1 MKTNQELKN
10 SALAALKGNWAP
22 AVLGAIFFTF
32 ATCLITSPGYC
43 ANMAAFDMPFFNSIN
58 PKLLKLFSNSSF
70 LLNFFLLY
78 PLSLGYSVAHKEL
91 LQNGDAAITRNTV
104 RLAFSDYVRNAV
116 SILLVYLYTIL
127 WTLLFI
133 VPGIIKG
140 LAYSLTPF
148 IVKDNPQLSPNQAI
162 NLSMKMMKGHK
173 FDFFWLMLSFL
184 GWIFLAI
191 LTLGIGLFWI
201 TPYMYTAYAAFYRD
215 VEAEYETRINSIN

>member
-43 ANMAAFDMPFFNSIN
+43 ANMAAFGMPFFDSIN
-58 PKLLKLFSNSSF
+58 PKVLKIFSNSSF

-78 PLSLGYSVAHKEL
+78 PLTLGYSVAHKEL

-116 SILLVYLYTIL
+116 SILLVYLYTLL

-173 FDFFWLMLSFL
+173 FDLFYLYLSFI
-184 GWIFLAI
+184 GWILLAM
-191 LTLGIGLFWI
+191 LTLGIGLLWVI
-201 TPYMYTAYAAFYRD
+201 PYMQTSMAAFYLD
-215 VEAEYETRINSIN
+215 VKNDYNNNI

>member
-22 AVLGAIFFTF
+22 AVLGAIFFIF

-173 FDFFWLMLSFL
+173 FDLFYLYLSFI
-184 GWIFLAI
+184 GWILLAM
-191 LTLGIGLFWI
+191 LTLGVGLLWVI
-201 TPYMYTAYAAFYRD
+201 PYMQTTMAAFYQD
-215 VEAEYETRINSIN
+215 VKNDFNN

>member
-173 FDFFWLMLSFL
+173 FDLFYLYLSFI

-191 LTLGIGLFWI
+191 LTLGIGLLWVI
-201 TPYMYTAYAAFYRD
+201 PYMQTSMAAFYLD
-215 VEAEYETRINSIN
+215 VKNDYNNNI

>member
-22 AVLGAIFFTF
+22 ALLGAIFFTF

-58 PKLLKLFSNSSF
+58 PKLLKIFSNSSF

-116 SILLVYLYTIL
+116 SILLVYLYTLL

-148 IVKDNPQLSPNQAI
+148 IVKDNPQLLPNEAI

-173 FDFFWLMLSFL
+173 FDLFYLYLSFI

-191 LTLGIGLFWI
+191 LTLGIGLLWVI
-201 TPYMYTAYAAFYRD
+201 PYMQTSMAAFYLD
-215 VEAEYETRINSIN
+215 VKNDYNNNI

>member
-58 PKLLKLFSNSSF
+58 PKVLKIFSNSSF

-116 SILLVYLYTIL
+116 SILLVYLYTLL

-173 FDFFWLMLSFL
+173 FDLFYLYLSFI

-191 LTLGIGLFWI
+191 LTLGIGFLWVI
-201 TPYMYTAYAAFYRD
+201 PYMQTSMAAFYLD
-215 VEAEYETRINSIN
+215 VKNDYNNNI

>member
-78 PLSLGYSVAHKEL
+78 PLTLGYSVAHKDL
-91 LQNGDAAITRNTV
+91 LQNGDAAVTRNTV
-104 RLAFSDYVRNAV
+104 RHAFTDYVRNAV
-116 SILLVYLYTIL
+116 SILLVYVYTAL

-133 VPGIIKG
+133 VPGIVKG

-173 FDFFWLMLSFL
+173 FDLFYLYLSFI

-191 LTLGIGLFWI
+191 LTLGIGLLWVI
-201 TPYMYTAYAAFYRD
+201 PYMQTSMAAFYLD
-215 VEAEYETRINSIN
+215 VKNDYNNNI

>member
-58 PKLLKLFSNSSF
+58 PKLLKIFSNSSF
-70 LLNFFLLY
+70 LLNFFFLY

-116 SILLVYLYTIL
+116 SILLVYLYTLL

-148 IVKDNPQLSPNQAI
+148 IVKDNPQLLPNEAI

-173 FDFFWLMLSFL
+173 FDLFYLYLSFI

-191 LTLGIGLFWI
+191 LTLGIGLLWVI
-201 TPYMYTAYAAFYRD
+201 PYMQTSMAAFYLD
-215 VEAEYETRINSIN
+215 VKNDYNNNI

>member
-58 PKLLKLFSNSSF
+58 PKLLKIFSNSSF

-116 SILLVYLYTIL
+116 SILLVYLYTLL

-148 IVKDNPQLSPNQAI
+148 IVKDNPQLLPNEAI
-162 NLSMKMMKGHK
+162 NLSIKMMKGHK
-173 FDFFWLMLSFL
+173 FDLFYLYLSFI

-191 LTLGIGLFWI
+191 LTLGIGLLWVI
-201 TPYMYTAYAAFYRD
+201 PYMQTSMAAFYLD
-215 VEAEYETRINSIN
+215 VKNDYNNNI

>member
-58 PKLLKLFSNSSF
+58 PKLLKIFSNSSF

-116 SILLVYLYTIL
+116 SILLVYLYTLL

-148 IVKDNPQLSPNQAI
+148 IVKDNPQLLPNEAI

-173 FDFFWLMLSFL
+173 FDLFYLYLSFI
-184 GWIFLAI
+184 GWILLAM
-191 LTLGIGLFWI
+191 LTLGVGLLWVI
-201 TPYMYTAYAAFYRD
+201 PYMQTSMAAFYLD
-215 VEAEYETRINSIN
+215 VKNDYNNNI

>member
-32 ATCLITSPGYC
+32 ATCLITFPGYC
-43 ANMAAFDMPFFNSIN
+43 SNMAAFGMPFFDSIN
-58 PKLLKLFSNSSF
+58 PKVLKIFSNSSF

-116 SILLVYLYTIL
+116 SILLVYLYTLL

-173 FDFFWLMLSFL
+173 FDLFYLYLSFI

-191 LTLGIGLFWI
+191 LTLGIGLLWVI
-201 TPYMYTAYAAFYRD
+201 PYMQTSMAAFYLD
-215 VEAEYETRINSIN
+215 VKNDYNNNI

>member
-43 ANMAAFDMPFFNSIN
+43 SNMAAFGMPFFDSIN

-116 SILLVYLYTIL
+116 SILLVYLYTLL

-173 FDFFWLMLSFL
+173 FDLFYLYLSFI

-191 LTLGIGLFWI
+191 LTLGIGLLWVI
-201 TPYMYTAYAAFYRD
+201 PYMQTSMAAFYLD
-215 VEAEYETRINSIN
+215 VKNDYNNNI

>member
-58 PKLLKLFSNSSF
+58 PKLLKIFSNSSF

-116 SILLVYLYTIL
+116 SILLVYLYTLL
-127 WTLLFI
+127 WSLLFI

-148 IVKDNPQLSPNQAI
+148 IVKDNPQLLPNEAI

-173 FDFFWLMLSFL
+173 FDLFYLYLSFI

-191 LTLGIGLFWI
+191 LTLGIGLLWVI
-201 TPYMYTAYAAFYRD
+201 PYMQTSMAAFYLD
-215 VEAEYETRINSIN
+215 VKNDYNNNI

>member
-1 MKTNQELKN
+1 MMTNQELKN
-10 SALAALKGNWAP
+10 SALAALKDNWAP
-22 AVLGAIFFTF
+22 AVVGAIFFTF
-32 ATCLITSPGYC
+32 ATCLIISLGYC

-58 PKLLKLFSNSSF
+58 PKLLKIFSNSSF

-116 SILLVYLYTIL
+116 SILLVYLYTLL

-173 FDFFWLMLSFL
+173 FDLFYLYLSFI

-191 LTLGIGLFWI
+191 LTLGIGLLWVI
-201 TPYMYTAYAAFYRD
+201 PYMQTSMAAFYLD
-215 VEAEYETRINSIN
+215 VKNDYNNNI

>member
-43 ANMAAFDMPFFNSIN
+43 ANMAAFGMPFFDSIN
-58 PKLLKLFSNSSF
+58 PKLLKIFSNSSF

-116 SILLVYLYTIL
+116 SILLVYLYTLL
-127 WTLLFI
+127 WPLLFI

-173 FDFFWLMLSFL
+173 FDLFYLYLSFI
-184 GWIFLAI
+184 GWILLAM
-191 LTLGIGLFWI
+191 LTLGIGLLWVI
-201 TPYMYTAYAAFYRD
+201 PYMQTSMAAFYLD
-215 VEAEYETRINSIN
+215 VKNDYNNNI

>member
-43 ANMAAFDMPFFNSIN
+43 ANMAAFDMPFFDSIN
-58 PKLLKLFSNSSF
+58 PKLLKIFSNSSF

-116 SILLVYLYTIL
+116 SILLVYLYTLL

-173 FDFFWLMLSFL
+173 FDLFYLYLSFI

-191 LTLGIGLFWI
+191 LTLGIGLLWVI
-201 TPYMYTAYAAFYRD
+201 PYMQTSMAAFYLD
-215 VEAEYETRINSIN
+215 VKNDYNNNI

>member
-1 MKTNQELKN
+1 MMTNQELKN

-32 ATCLITSPGYC
+32 ATCLITSPSYC
-43 ANMAAFDMPFFNSIN
+43 ANMAAFGMPLFDSMN
-58 PKLLKLFSNSSF
+58 PKLLKIFSNSSF

-173 FDFFWLMLSFL
+173 FDLFYLYLSFI
-184 GWIFLAI
+184 GWILLAM
-191 LTLGIGLFWI
+191 LTLGIGLLWVI
-201 TPYMYTAYAAFYRD
+201 PYMQTSMAAFYLD
-215 VEAEYETRINSIN
+215 VKNDYNNNI

>member
-58 PKLLKLFSNSSF
+58 PKVLKIFSNSSF

-116 SILLVYLYTIL
+116 SILLVYLYTLL

-173 FDFFWLMLSFL
+173 FDLFYLYLSFI
-184 GWIFLAI
+184 GWILLAM
-191 LTLGIGLFWI
+191 LTLGIGLLWVI
-201 TPYMYTAYAAFYRD
+201 PYMQTSMAAFYLD
-215 VEAEYETRINSIN
+215 VKNDYNNNI

>member
-43 ANMAAFDMPFFNSIN
+43 SNMAAFGMPFFDSIN
-58 PKLLKLFSNSSF
+58 PKVLKIFSNSSF

-78 PLSLGYSVAHKEL
+78 PLTLGYSVAHKEL

-116 SILLVYLYTIL
+116 SILLVYLYTLL

-148 IVKDNPQLSPNQAI
+148 IVKDNPHLSPNQAI

-173 FDFFWLMLSFL
+173 FDLFYLYLSFI
-184 GWIFLAI
+184 GWILLAM
-191 LTLGIGLFWI
+191 LTLGIGLLWVI
-201 TPYMYTAYAAFYRD
+201 PYMQTSMAAFYLD
-215 VEAEYETRINSIN
+215 VKNDYNNNI

>member
-32 ATCLITSPGYC
+32 ATCLITSPSYIT
-43 ANMAAFDMPFFNSIN
+43 NMAAFGMPLFDSIN
-58 PKLLKLFSNSSF
+58 PKLLKVLSNSSF

-78 PLSLGYSVAHKEL
+78 PLTLGYSVAHKDL
-91 LQNGDAAITRNTV
+91 LQNGDAAVTRNTI
-104 RLAFSDYVRNAV
+104 RHAFTDYVRNAV
-116 SILLVYLYTIL
+116 SILLVYVYTAL

-133 VPGIIKG
+133 VPGIVKG

-148 IVKDNPQLSPNQAI
+148 IVKDNPELSPNAAI

-173 FDFFWLMLSFL
+173 FDLFYLYLSFI

-191 LTLGIGLFWI
+191 LTLGIGLLWVI
-201 TPYMYTAYAAFYRD
+201 PYMQTSMAAFYLD
-215 VEAEYETRINSIN
+215 VKNDYNTNI

>member
-43 ANMAAFDMPFFNSIN
+43 ANMAAFGMPFFDSIN
-58 PKLLKLFSNSSF
+58 PKLLKIFSNSSF

-173 FDFFWLMLSFL
+173 FDLFYLYLSFI
-184 GWIFLAI
+184 GWILLAM
-191 LTLGIGLFWI
+191 LTLGVGLLWVI
-201 TPYMYTAYAAFYRD
+201 PYMQTSMAAFYLD
-215 VEAEYETRINSIN
+215 VKNDYNNNI

>member
-32 ATCLITSPGYC
+32 ATCLITSPSYIT
-43 ANMAAFDMPFFNSIN
+43 NMAAFGMPLFDSIN
-58 PKLLKLFSNSSF
+58 PKLLKVLSNSSF

-78 PLSLGYSVAHKEL
+78 PLTLGYSVAHKDL
-91 LQNGDAAITRNTV
+91 LQNGDAAVTRNTI
-104 RLAFSDYVRNAV
+104 RHAFTDYVRNAV
-116 SILLVYLYTIL
+116 SILLVYVYTAL

-133 VPGIIKG
+133 VPGIVKG

-148 IVKDNPQLSPNQAI
+148 IVKDNPELSPNAAI

-173 FDFFWLMLSFL
+173 FDLFYLYLSFI

-191 LTLGIGLFWI
+191 LTLGIGLLWVI
-201 TPYMYTAYAAFYRD
+201 PYMQTSMAAFYLD
-215 VEAEYETRINSIN
+215 VKNDYNNNI

>member
-43 ANMAAFDMPFFNSIN
+43 SNMAAFDMPFFNSIN
-58 PKLLKLFSNSSF
+58 PKLLKIFSNSSF

-116 SILLVYLYTIL
+116 SILLVYLSTLL

-173 FDFFWLMLSFL
+173 FDLFYLYLSFI
-184 GWIFLAI
+184 GWILLAM
-191 LTLGIGLFWI
+191 LTLGIGLLWVI
-201 TPYMYTAYAAFYRD
+201 PYMQTSMAAFYLD
-215 VEAEYETRINSIN
+215 VKNDYNNNI

>member
-1 MKTNQELKN
+1 MKTNQELKS

-43 ANMAAFDMPFFNSIN
+43 ANMAAFGMPFFDSIN
-58 PKLLKLFSNSSF
+58 PKLLKIFSNSSF

-116 SILLVYLYTIL
+116 SILLVYLYTLL

-173 FDFFWLMLSFL
+173 FDLFYLYLSFI
-184 GWIFLAI
+184 GWILLAI
-191 LTLGIGLFWI
+191 LTLGIGLLWVI
-201 TPYMYTAYAAFYRD
+201 PYMQTSMAAFYLD
-215 VEAEYETRINSIN
+215 VKNDYNNNI

>member
-32 ATCLITSPGYC
+32 ATCLITSPSYIT
-43 ANMAAFDMPFFNSIN
+43 NMAAFGMPLFDSIN
-58 PKLLKLFSNSSF
+58 PKLLKVLSNSSF

-78 PLSLGYSVAHKEL
+78 PLTLGYSVAHKDL
-91 LQNGDAAITRNTV
+91 LQNGDAAVTRNII
-104 RLAFSDYVRNAV
+104 RHAFTDYVRNAV
-116 SILLVYLYTIL
+116 SILLVYVYTAL

-133 VPGIIKG
+133 VPGIVKG

-148 IVKDNPQLSPNQAI
+148 IVKDNPELSPNAAI

-173 FDFFWLMLSFL
+173 FDLFYLYLSFI

-191 LTLGIGLFWI
+191 LTLGIGLLWVI
-201 TPYMYTAYAAFYRD
+201 PYMQTSMAAFYLD
-215 VEAEYETRINSIN
+215 VKNDYNTNI

>member
-1 MKTNQELKN
+1 MKTNQEIKN

-148 IVKDNPQLSPNQAI
+148 IVKDNPQLSPNEAI

-173 FDFFWLMLSFL
+173 FDLFYLYLSFI

-191 LTLGIGLFWI
+191 LTLGIGLLWVI
-201 TPYMYTAYAAFYRD
+201 PYMQTSMAAFYLD
-215 VEAEYETRINSIN
+215 VKNDYNNNI

>member
-58 PKLLKLFSNSSF
+58 PKLLKIFSNSSF

-78 PLSLGYSVAHKEL
+78 PLTLGYSVAHKEL

-116 SILLVYLYTIL
+116 SILLVYLYTLL

-173 FDFFWLMLSFL
+173 FDLFYLYLSFI
-184 GWIFLAI
+184 GWILLAM
-191 LTLGIGLFWI
+191 LTLGIGLLWVI
-201 TPYMYTAYAAFYRD
+201 PYMQTSMAAFYLD
-215 VEAEYETRINSIN
+215 VKNDYNNNI

>member
-58 PKLLKLFSNSSF
+58 PKLLKIFSNSSF

-116 SILLVYLYTIL
+116 SILLVYLYTLL

-148 IVKDNPQLSPNQAI
+148 IVKDNPQLLPNEAI

-173 FDFFWLMLSFL
+173 FDLFYLYLSFI

-191 LTLGIGLFWI
+191 LTLGIGLLWVI
-201 TPYMYTAYAAFYRD
+201 PYMQTSMAAFYLD
-215 VEAEYETRINSIN
+215 VKNDYNNNI

>member
-58 PKLLKLFSNSSF
+58 PKLLKIFSNSSF

-116 SILLVYLYTIL
+116 SILLVYLYTLL

-148 IVKDNPQLSPNQAI
+148 IVKDNPQLLPNEAI

-173 FDFFWLMLSFL
+173 FDLFYLYLSFI

-191 LTLGIGLFWI
+191 LTLGIGLLWVI
-201 TPYMYTAYAAFYRD
+201 PYMQASMAAFYLD
-215 VEAEYETRINSIN
+215 VKNDYNNNI

>member
-148 IVKDNPQLSPNQAI
+148 IVKDNPQLSPNEAI

-173 FDFFWLMLSFL
+173 FDLFYLYLSFI
-184 GWIFLAI
+184 GWILLAI
-191 LTLGIGLFWI
+191 LTLGIGLLWVI
-201 TPYMYTAYAAFYRD
+201 PYMQTAMAAFYLD
-215 VEAEYETRINSIN
+215 VKNVYNNNI

>member
-1 MKTNQELKN
+1 MKTNQEIKN

-173 FDFFWLMLSFL
+173 FDLFYLYLSFI
-184 GWIFLAI
+184 GWILLAI
-191 LTLGIGLFWI
+191 LTLGIGLLWVI
-201 TPYMYTAYAAFYRD
+201 PYMQTAMAAFYLD
-215 VEAEYETRINSIN
+215 VKNVYNNNI

>member
-32 ATCLITSPGYC
+32 ATCLITSPSYIT
-43 ANMAAFDMPFFNSIN
+43 NMAAFGMPLFDSIN
-58 PKLLKLFSNSSF
+58 PKLLKVLSNSSF

-78 PLSLGYSVAHKEL
+78 PLTLGYSVAHKDL
-91 LQNGDAAITRNTV
+91 LQNGDAAVTRNTI
-104 RLAFSDYVRNAV
+104 RHAFTDYVRNAV
-116 SILLVYLYTIL
+116 SILLVYVYTAL

-133 VPGIIKG
+133 VPGIVKG

-173 FDFFWLMLSFL
+173 FDLFYLYLSFI

-191 LTLGIGLFWI
+191 LTLGIGLLWVI
-201 TPYMYTAYAAFYRD
+201 PYMQTSMAAFYLD
-215 VEAEYETRINSIN
+215 VKNDYNNNI

>member
-43 ANMAAFDMPFFNSIN
+43 ANMAAFGMPFFNSIN
-58 PKLLKLFSNSSF
+58 PKVLKIFSNSSF

-116 SILLVYLYTIL
+116 SILLVYLYTLL

-173 FDFFWLMLSFL
+173 FDLFYLYLSFI
-184 GWIFLAI
+184 GWILLAI
-191 LTLGIGLFWI
+191 LTLGIGLLWVI
-201 TPYMYTAYAAFYRD
+201 PYMQTSMAAFYLD
-215 VEAEYETRINSIN
+215 VKNDYNNNI

>member
-43 ANMAAFDMPFFNSIN
+43 SNMAAFGMPFFDSIN
-58 PKLLKLFSNSSF
+58 PKVLKIFSNSSF

-116 SILLVYLYTIL
+116 SILLVYLYTLL

-173 FDFFWLMLSFL
+173 FDLFYLYLSFI
-184 GWIFLAI
+184 GWILLAM
-191 LTLGIGLFWI
+191 LTLGIGLLWVI
-201 TPYMYTAYAAFYRD
+201 PYMQTSMAAFYLD
-215 VEAEYETRINSIN
+215 VKNDYNNNI

>member
-43 ANMAAFDMPFFNSIN
+43 ANMAAFGMPFFDSIN
-58 PKLLKLFSNSSF
+58 PKVLKIFSNSSF

-116 SILLVYLYTIL
+116 SILLVYLYTLL

-173 FDFFWLMLSFL
+173 FDLFYLYLSFV

-191 LTLGIGLFWI
+191 LTLGIGLLWVI
-201 TPYMYTAYAAFYRD
+201 PYMQTSMAAFYLD
-215 VEAEYETRINSIN
+215 VKNDYNNNI

>member
-58 PKLLKLFSNSSF
+58 PKLLKIFSNSSF

-173 FDFFWLMLSFL
+173 FDLFYLYLSFI

-191 LTLGIGLFWI
+191 LTLGIGLLWVI
-201 TPYMYTAYAAFYRD
+201 PYMQTSMAAFYLD
-215 VEAEYETRINSIN
+215 VKNDYNNNI